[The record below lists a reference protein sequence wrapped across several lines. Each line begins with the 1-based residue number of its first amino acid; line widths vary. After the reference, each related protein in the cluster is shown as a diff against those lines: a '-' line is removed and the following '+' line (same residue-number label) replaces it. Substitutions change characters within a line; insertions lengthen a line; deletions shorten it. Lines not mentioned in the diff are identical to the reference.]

1 MLSIIENIKIE
12 RTLFKNSLK
21 NGTPFGTLARQVQK
35 LARLWHNGTL
45 ASKKENLARTVISG
59 PYFSVFGLSTE
70 IYGVNLRILSE
81 NRKIRTRNNSVFGHF
96 LRSVGDPR

>member
-1 MLSIIENIKIE
+1 MAP
-12 RTLFKNSLK
+12 
-21 NGTPFGTLARQVQK
+21 PFGTLAPQVQK

-70 IYGVNLRILSE
+70 IYGVH
-81 NRKIRTRNNSVFGHF
+81 KIRTRNNSVFGHF